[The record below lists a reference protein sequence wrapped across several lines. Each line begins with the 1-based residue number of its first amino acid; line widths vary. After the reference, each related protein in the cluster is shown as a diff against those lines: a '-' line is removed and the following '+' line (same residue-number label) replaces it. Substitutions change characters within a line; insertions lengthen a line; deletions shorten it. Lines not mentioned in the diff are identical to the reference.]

1 MDLTKKV
8 RWGWMIKQNKIL
20 FLECPNFSWKKES
33 LESYSNG
40 WFSSKKL
47 WMVMSQFLFLHQK
60 KWDIIRETKKS
71 SFCSVVVLTK
81 TERSSKGVV
90 GNFERRMP
98 HYSCT
103 HNSKI
108 VVSCKKT
115 FFCVRRIDKNNE
127 SLLVVKSYFGRSHAM
142 TKKSKNCVNL
152 ILKWL
157 NCLSLVKNIASY
169 IC

>member
-8 RWGWMIKQNKIL
+8 RWRWITKQNKIL
-20 FLECPNFSWKKES
+20 SLECPNFPWKKES
-33 LESYSNG
+33 LESCSNW

-60 KWDIIRETKKS
+60 KWDIIRETKNS
-71 SFCSVVVLTK
+71 SFSSVVVLTK

-115 FFCVRRIDKNNE
+115 FFCVQRIDKNK
-127 SLLVVKSYFGRSHAM
+127 VVKPSFGRSHAM

-152 ILKWL
+152 ILKLL